1 MEQLKVEDK
10 APDFTL
16 NDANGQPRSLHEFLG
31 RKVVLVFFVGAFT
44 DTCTKEACSFRDAMA
59 RLTNM
64 QAQVIGVRV
73 INPSQSEEFAK
84 REYLPYPMLND
95 VNQEVTKL
103 YGLASDM
110 AESAGVIVVY
120 RSIFVLDEE
129 GVITYIWKSRSQ
141 NAEPNYDDLQNT
153 VERIS

>member
-1 MEQLKVEDK
+1 
-10 APDFTL
+10 
-16 NDANGQPRSLHEFLG
+16 
-31 RKVVLVFFVGAFT
+31 
-44 DTCTKEACSFRDAMA
+44 
-59 RLTNM
+59 
-64 QAQVIGVRV
+64 
-73 INPSQSEEFAK
+73 
-84 REYLPYPMLND
+84 MLND